1 MNTQTSEFKIGVA
14 VGSGFVATASERG
27 GADFL
32 LALNAGRL
40 RNMGAP
46 SIACVL
52 PNADARA
59 QTLAYAKE
67 EVLPLVNIPVLIGSN
82 CWDENFDA
90 EDHADKLLLDGFSG
104 CTNFPPSGLMP
115 TSVQTALNRSA
126 FGFNREIEML
136 KAVQVRNGLALI
148 YCTTIDQ
155 ARQAALA
162 GLDHILFN
170 YGWNAGGFLG
180 HQTSMTLEHASLI
193 ANSVAKQVRRINP
206 SAKIL
211 LEGGPIVSESD
222 LAFIMSSTRIDGY
235 IGGSTIERLP
245 LERSISDRIA
255 SYRIASLQFDVPS
268 DDHASLLRWA
278 SHYGFVCNSPT
289 MVKYVR
295 ELRDTAKSKH
305 KIIHAICAPGDSLK
319 LTLDV
324 ITTNFPKAT
333 KAQVEHFDCSDKG
346 SGKILLRNLLA
357 SQDSMALSSN
367 QRIHDIMVINNPG
380 LLSERM
386 QMRLANAIQD
396 VVGSNPKTMPQ
407 IVITSEYSAADPDGL
422 NGIIDE
428 LRSFTLHKVLRM
440 PSLAQRP
447 EDIEQLIVQKVE
459 RATGRR
465 NTKFEPSAILKL
477 RGYLWPDNEREML
490 SLIPAFKQS
499 SELSEAITVDEVDR
513 WMDITRNQSI
523 STSLTKA
530 DPKTEIVDALWR
542 NGFRKGRAAQSLGI
556 SRKTLYNR
564 MKRYGIS

>member
-1 MNTQTSEFKIGVA
+1 MNTQTNDFKIGVA

-46 SIACVL
+46 SVACVL

-67 EVLPLVNIPVLIGSN
+67 EILPLVNIPVLIGSN
-82 CWDENFDA
+82 CWDDDFDA
-90 EDHADKLLLDGFSG
+90 ESHADELLSYGFSG

-115 TSVQTALNRSA
+115 PSIQTALNRSS

-136 KAVQVRNGLALI
+136 KAVQEKNGFALI
-148 YCTTIDQ
+148 YCTTIEQ

-180 HQTSMTLEHASLI
+180 HQTNMTLEHAALI

-206 SAKIL
+206 SVKIL

-222 LAFIMSSTRIDGY
+222 LAFILSSARIDGY

-255 SYRIASLQFDVPS
+255 SYRLASLHLDLPS
-268 DDHASLLRWA
+268 DDHANLMRWA
-278 SHYGFVCNSPT
+278 SHYGFICNSPA
-289 MVKYVR
+289 MIKYVR
-295 ELRDTAKSKH
+295 ELREAAKSKQ
-305 KIIHAICAPGDSLK
+305 KVIHAICAFGDSLK
-319 LTLDV
+319 LTVDA
-324 ITTNFPKAT
+324 IISNFPRAT
-333 KAQVEHFDCSDKG
+333 KPRVENLDCAVDSAATSLLQALNLNQNSANQKTD
-346 SGKILLRNLLA
+346 SGKQDIFILNK
-357 SQDSMALSSN
+357 
-367 QRIHDIMVINNPG
+367 PG
-380 LLSERM
+380 LLPERVQM
-386 QMRLANAIQD
+386 QIANAIQD
-396 VVGSNPKTMPQ
+396 AITLNPKTMPQ
-407 IVITSEYSAADPDGL
+407 IVMTSEYSAADPEGL
-422 NGIIDE
+422 NRIINA
-428 LRSFTLHKVLRM
+428 LRSFTLHKVLRL
-440 PSLAQRP
+440 PALAERP
-447 EDIEQLIVQKVE
+447 EDVEELMLQKIQ
-459 RATGRR
+459 RATGIK
-465 NTKFEPSAILKL
+465 NIEFEPSALLKL

-490 SLIPAFKQS
+490 SLVPVLKKRC
-499 SELSEAITVDEVDR
+499 ELSEPITIIDVDKWLDE
-513 WMDITRNQSI
+513 TRNQSV
-523 STSLTKA
+523 SVNVPHTDQKS
-530 DPKTEIVDALWR
+530 EIVDALWR

-564 MKRYGIS
+564 MKRYGIG